1 MLTKILLVG
10 LGGGAGSILRF
21 LASAYINRWNITTFP
36 LGTFLVNVMGCLIIG
51 FLLGVTGK
59 AFNED
64 IKLLLVTGFC
74 GGYTTFSTFSSE
86 NLFLLQNGN
95 YLMLVIYILASIII
109 GLLAVWFG
117 VFLASLINR

>member
-21 LASAYINRWNITTFP
+21 LTSAYINRWNITTFP

-117 VFLASLINR
+117 VFLASLTNR

>member
-21 LASAYINRWNITTFP
+21 LTSAYINRWNITTFP